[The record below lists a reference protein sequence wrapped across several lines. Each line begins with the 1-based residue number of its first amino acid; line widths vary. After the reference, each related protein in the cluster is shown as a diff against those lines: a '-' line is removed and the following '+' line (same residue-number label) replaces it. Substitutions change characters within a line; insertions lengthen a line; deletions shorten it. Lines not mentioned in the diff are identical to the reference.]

1 MIFTCLR
8 FCKENLVIFFRSAI
22 YCKPGVFKFFSS
34 AWCVFLVPHL
44 IENKWS
50 SWNIGRTSI
59 SASSNSPIIASQVVA
74 NLTYKDTAHFC
85 CSFLLQF
92 VGMLFYHHLKNL
104 MFTIHLYRPSAPHGR
119 NPPLTNLLIK
129 SGSPQPVLSIV
140 VRQTVLPE
148 SIIWGYT
155 ILFYT
160 QNTYSYLFIWHASS
174 STSMTWQNIFVCQSL
189 CQRSHWK
196 IWTH

>member
-1 MIFTCLR
+1 M
-8 FCKENLVIFFRSAI
+8 
-22 YCKPGVFKFFSS
+22 
-34 AWCVFLVPHL
+34 
-44 IENKWS
+44 
-50 SWNIGRTSI
+50 GRTSI

-74 NLTYKDTAHFC
+74 NLTCKDTAHFC

-92 VGMLFYHHLKNL
+92 VDMLYYHHLKNL
-104 MFTIHLYRPSAPHGR
+104 MFTIHFYRPSAPHGR

-148 SIIWGYT
+148 SIGIIWGYT
-155 ILFYT
+155 VLFYT

-189 CQRSHWK
+189 CQRLDVIERFEHINSNWVQ
-196 IWTH
+196 IVLPYSDLPVFQSLFQPRLFLMSP